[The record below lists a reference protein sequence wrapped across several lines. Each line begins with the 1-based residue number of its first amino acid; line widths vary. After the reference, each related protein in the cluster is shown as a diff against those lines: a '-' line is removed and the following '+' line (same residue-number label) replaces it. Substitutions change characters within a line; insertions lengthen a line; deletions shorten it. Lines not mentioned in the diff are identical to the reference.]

1 MGPGVIWVEIVVGS
15 LLALTGFFSGFPLSS
30 KTNISKFK
38 FHLEHTCSFE
48 YKAPEL
54 IVAMWVNK
62 LHLHF
67 FYIHKLQNI
76 F

>member
-1 MGPGVIWVEIVVGS
+1 MGPGVIWVEFVVGS
-15 LLALTGFFSGFPLSS
+15 LLALAGFSSGFPLSS
-30 KTNISKFK
+30 KTNISNFK
-38 FHLEHTCSFE
+38 FNLEHTCSFE

-67 FYIHKLQNI
+67 FLHSQITTT